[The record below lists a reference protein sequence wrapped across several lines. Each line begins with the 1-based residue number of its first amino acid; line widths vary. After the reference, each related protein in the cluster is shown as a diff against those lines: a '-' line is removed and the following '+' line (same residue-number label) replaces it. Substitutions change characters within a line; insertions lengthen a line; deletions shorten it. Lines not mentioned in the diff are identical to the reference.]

1 MIIIIM
7 KGKKKMKRLLLSGT
21 LSCLIIGT
29 VLLRFP
35 VPQSSAETVL
45 ESVALETREVK
56 TSYNTGFWI
65 GLGAVA
71 LGGVIACAVMYFK
84 RKKDED
90 DE

>member
-1 MIIIIM
+1 
-7 KGKKKMKRLLLSGT
+7 MKRFLLFGA

-56 TSYNTGFWI
+56 ISYDTGFWI

-71 LGGVIACAVMYFK
+71 LGGVVALVIVK
-84 RKKDED
+84 KKKDDED
-90 DE
+90 E

>member
-1 MIIIIM
+1 MI
-7 KGKKKMKRLLLSGT
+7 GKKKMKRLLLSGT

-71 LGGVIACAVMYFK
+71 LGGLVSVVIIQLR
-84 RKKDED
+84 RKKDD
-90 DE
+90 DNE

>member
-1 MIIIIM
+1 
-7 KGKKKMKRLLLSGT
+7 MKRLLLSGV

-29 VLLRFP
+29 VLLRCP

-71 LGGVIACAVMYFK
+71 RGGVVALVIVK
-84 RKKDED
+84 KKKDDED
-90 DE
+90 E

>member
-1 MIIIIM
+1 M
-7 KGKKKMKRLLLSGT
+7 KGKKKVKRFLLSSA

-45 ESVALETREVK
+45 ESAALETRTE
-56 TSYNTGFWI
+56 TAEAENRFDTGFWT

-71 LGGVIACAVMYFK
+71 LGGVVALIIVK
-84 RKKDED
+84 KKKDDED
-90 DE
+90 E